1 MTGGK
6 ISIDRQQLDGGQ
18 GLRACLGVAA
28 AVGLGIGLASS
39 SVALG
44 VGLGG
49 GLLLFMGLAVLRD
62 DRP

>member
-6 ISIDRQQLDGGQ
+6 LSIDRQPFESRQ
-18 GLRACLGVAA
+18 GLAACLAVAS
-28 AVGLGIGLASS
+28 AVGIGIGLASG

-49 GLLLFMGLAVLRD
+49 GLLLFMGIAVLRD
-62 DRP
+62 ERP